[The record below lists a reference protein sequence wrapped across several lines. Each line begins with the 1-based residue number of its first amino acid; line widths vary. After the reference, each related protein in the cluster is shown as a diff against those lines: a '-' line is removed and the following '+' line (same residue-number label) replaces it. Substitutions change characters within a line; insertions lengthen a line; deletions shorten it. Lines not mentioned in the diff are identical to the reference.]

1 LIKQYLIY
9 DLRWILLAIPGSWLY
24 NYILNKVKSPMKAMV
39 ISQALMGLIVFW
51 IDLLIF
57 GGIK

>member
-1 LIKQYLIY
+1 MIKQYFIY
-9 DLRWILLAIPGSWLY
+9 DFRWILLAVPSSWLY
-24 NYILNKVKSPMKAMV
+24 NYILSKVKTPMKAMI
-39 ISQALMGLIVFW
+39 ISQALMGLVVFW